1 MSVTTTMQSQGFAPG
16 RPQAVGEAL
25 RDLSA
30 SAQRVFAALWA
41 TLPQR
46 RATQAK
52 VLTPAE
58 EAARVRE
65 LAGTYLKTDPGFAA
79 DLFAAADR
87 YELAQER

>member
-1 MSVTTTMQSQGFAPG
+1 MSITTMQSQGFAPG

-30 SAQRVFAALWA
+30 SAQRVLTALWA
-41 TLPQR
+41 ALPQR
-46 RATQAK
+46 HATQANA
-52 VLTPAE
+52 LTPAQ
-58 EAARVRE
+58 EAARVRQM
-65 LAGTYLKTDPGFAA
+65 ANTYLKTDPGFAA

>member
-1 MSVTTTMQSQGFAPG
+1 MSVTTMQSQGFAPG

-30 SAQRVFAALWA
+30 SAQRVLTALLAA
-41 TLPQR
+41 LPQR

-52 VLTPAE
+52 TLTPAE
-58 EAARVRE
+58 EAARVRD
-65 LAGTYLKTDPGFAA
+65 LASTYLKTDPGFAS

-87 YELAQER
+87 YEREQER